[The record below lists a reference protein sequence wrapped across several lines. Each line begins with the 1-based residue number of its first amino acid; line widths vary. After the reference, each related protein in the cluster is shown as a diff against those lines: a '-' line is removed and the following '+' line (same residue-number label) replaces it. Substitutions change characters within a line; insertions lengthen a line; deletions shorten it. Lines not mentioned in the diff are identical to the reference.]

1 MKRNKRVNYFLTF
14 LWKAT
19 SACLPQR
26 DQEESGEGEEIA
38 EKRKRTCQANT
49 YKKDWIERSTRKIF
63 FFIFPHGLC
72 YITASKIREW
82 LENGLSM
89 WLSIRHCHSIPW
101 HNMLRL
107 SYFDTVAMQMLG
119 LEPDMCM
126 LLGPGEGFGLTFM
139 VKTVSS
145 PSPFPCHALAAM
157 LTKTP
162 CWDQMLGSSN
172 FHSKFW
178 YKVVK
183 INYRPKIKKIHYMK
197 IVL

>member
-38 EKRKRTCQANT
+38 EKRKRTCQSNT
-49 YKKDWIERSTRKIF
+49 YKKDWIKRSTRKIF
-63 FFIFPHGLC
+63 FSFSLTDCATLLHLKTCHGPVMGWAC
-72 YITASKIREW
+72 
-82 LENGLSM
+82 GCP
-89 WLSIRHCHSIPW
+89 IRHCHSIPW

-145 PSPFPCHALAAM
+145 PSPFLCHALEAM

-162 CWDQMLGSSN
+162 CWDEMLGSSN

-178 YKVVK
+178 YKVIK